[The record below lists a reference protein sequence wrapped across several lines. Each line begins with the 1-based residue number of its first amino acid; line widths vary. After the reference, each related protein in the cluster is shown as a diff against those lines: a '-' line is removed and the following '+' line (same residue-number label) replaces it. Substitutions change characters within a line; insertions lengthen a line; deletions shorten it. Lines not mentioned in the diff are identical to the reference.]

1 MTSNTLSYTARPMS
15 SCWRRVLVIVLAALV
30 AGGCGSDPEPTDDG
44 ARPTVATQASS
55 PTTEAD
61 PVANVVEREAA
72 LAAVREQIQVLER
85 ADWAGAWAK
94 LHPAQQALVAE
105 APFASCAGRRW
116 GAALDVLEVHLVR
129 VTKGTFD
136 IPGTTEKASGYRAE
150 FRIVGVDASGPFDAP
165 TTYVELDVSG
175 AWRWTVKDPGAYQA
189 GRCPA
194 DDDTLT

>member
-1 MTSNTLSYTARPMS
+1 VRIS
-15 SCWRRVLVIVLAALV
+15 RRIGVLVVVIAALV
-30 AGGCGSDPEPTDDG
+30 AGGCGSDPEPTDTG
-44 ARPTVATQASS
+44 VQPTAVTQVSS

-85 ADWAGAWAK
+85 ADWAGAWGK

-105 APFASCAGRRW
+105 GPFATCAARRW
-116 GAALDVLEVHLVR
+116 GPALDVLEVHLVR

-136 IPGTTEKASGYRAE
+136 IPGTAEKASGYRAE
-150 FRIVGVDASGPFDAP
+150 FRIVGVDPSGPFDAA
-165 TTYVELDVSG
+165 TTYVELDVG
-175 AWRWTVKDPGAYQA
+175 GGWRWTLKDPSAYA
-189 GRCPA
+189 GGRCPA